1 MDKCE
6 LALVMA
12 APAQGRSESAAFKA
26 GGNSMSLKDRLDAIR
41 EASAKRIPPDRQ
53 AIMHRATTDLRA
65 SGILDRIVK
74 VGQPMP
80 AFSGLAHDGR
90 AIGSTDLL
98 ARGPLVLSFFR
109 GHW

>member
-1 MDKCE
+1 
-6 LALVMA
+6 MA
-12 APAQGRSESAAFKA
+12 
-26 GGNSMSLKDRLDAIR
+26 LKDKLDVMR
-41 EASAKRIPPDRQ
+41 EAASKRIPPDKW
-53 AIMHRATTDLRA
+53 ALMNRATADLRA

-80 AFSGLAHDGR
+80 TFAGRAHDDRSIASG
-90 AIGSTDLL
+90 DLL

>member
-1 MDKCE
+1 
-6 LALVMA
+6 MA
-12 APAQGRSESAAFKA
+12 
-26 GGNSMSLKDRLDAIR
+26 LKDKLDAFR
-41 EASAKRIPPDRQ
+41 VAAEKRIPPDRW
-53 AIMHRATTDLRA
+53 AIMQRATADLRA

-80 AFSGLAHDGR
+80 AFSGTAHDGR
-90 AIGSTDLL
+90 TIDSGDLL

>member
-1 MDKCE
+1 
-6 LALVMA
+6 MA
-12 APAQGRSESAAFKA
+12 
-26 GGNSMSLKDRLDAIR
+26 LKDQLDAIR
-41 EASAKRIPPDRQ
+41 AASKNRIPPERQ
-53 AIMHRATTDLRA
+53 AIMQRATDDLRG

-80 AFSGLAHDGR
+80 AFAGGAHDGR
-90 AIGSTDLL
+90 VIRSGDLL

>member
-1 MDKCE
+1 M
-6 LALVMA
+6 ALK
-12 APAQGRSESAAFKA
+12 EK
-26 GGNSMSLKDRLDAIR
+26 LDAIR
-41 EASAKRIPPDRQ
+41 DASSKRIPPDRQ
-53 AIMHRATTDLRA
+53 AIMHRATLDLRA

-80 AFSGLAHDGR
+80 AFTGQAHDGR
-90 AIGSTDLL
+90 TIGSGDLL

>member
-1 MDKCE
+1 M
-6 LALVMA
+6 ALKE
-12 APAQGRSESAAFKA
+12 Q
-26 GGNSMSLKDRLDAIR
+26 LDAIR
-41 EASAKRIPPDRQ
+41 EASKKRIPPERQ
-53 AIMHRATTDLRA
+53 AIMQRATEDLRA

-80 AFSGLAHDGR
+80 AFAGAAHDGR
-90 AIGSTDLL
+90 VIRSGDLL